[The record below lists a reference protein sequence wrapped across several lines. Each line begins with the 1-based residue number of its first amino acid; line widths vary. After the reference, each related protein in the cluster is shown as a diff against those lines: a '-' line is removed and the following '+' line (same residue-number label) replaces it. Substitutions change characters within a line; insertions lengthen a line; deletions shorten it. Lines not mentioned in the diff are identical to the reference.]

1 MVVVGIDAHKATHT
15 LVAVDAVGRKLGE
28 LTVRATT
35 AGHIKALDWARGLH
49 GADVVWGIEDCRQLS
64 LRLERDLLDAGQR
77 VVRVPPQLMARTRAS
92 SRTRGKSDPI
102 DALAVARAVLR
113 EPNLPVASHDEVS
126 RELKLM
132 VDRRE
137 DLVSHRTSVINR
149 LLWRVHELDPSSAPK
164 PGSLHRAKTQE
175 ALRSWLAT
183 QPGLVAELAREE
195 LADIIALTAQMKV
208 LERRIGARVQVA
220 APSLLTV
227 FGCGELTAAKVVG
240 ETAGVSRFRSQAAFA
255 RYAGVAP
262 VPPARE
268 GVGVVAAAQHRDLF
282 GPQRPDAQR
291 YPLDRAHQPV
301 QPDGGFDRA
310 QSRRAGSDKVVACQ
324 REFEPAGQAQP
335 VYSAHHRQRVCSN
348 ARSVATGS
356 KSGTPLPVSNS
367 AMSAPAEKCR
377 SPLLSSTARAFSDD
391 ARCRPAINGCISS
404 GPSRLWGSCVMV
416 ITASGPLIS

>member
-1 MVVVGIDAHKATHT
+1 
-15 LVAVDAVGRKLGE
+15 
-28 LTVRATT
+28 
-35 AGHIKALDWARGLH
+35 
-49 GADVVWGIEDCRQLS
+49 VVWGIEDCRQLS

-77 VVRVPPQLMARTRAS
+77 VVRVPPQLIARTRAS

-149 LLWRVHELDPSSAPK
+149 LLWRVHELEPSSAPK

-240 ETAGVSRFRSQAAFA
+240 ETAGVSRFRSEAAFA

-268 GVGVVAAAQHRDLF
+268 GVGVVAAAQHRHLF
-282 GPQRPDAQR
+282 DPQRPGAQR
-291 YPLDRAHQPV
+291 YPLDRAHQRV

-335 VYSAHHRQRVCSN
+335 VYSAHHRQRVSSN